1 MARKGDILSKPVATR
16 IPMEVYLRLQLMAFQ
31 RKQTM
36 SAFLCDYLCNED
48 RPSGEVEI
56 QEKIVYRNEPELEK
70 EINRLTE
77 NIIKLSQ
84 HILQL
89 SNIPEVADF
98 HKKNGMSGD
107 DFFLITNPDDLKQA
121 LLNARKRGQ
130 NKNN

>member
-70 EINRLTE
+70 EIKFLRE
-77 NIIKLSQ
+77 NSMKLSQ
-84 HILQL
+84 HIIQL
-89 SNIPEVADF
+89 SNISEVAHF
-98 HKKNGMSGD
+98 HKKNGVGD
-107 DFFLITNPDDLKQA
+107 DFFLITNTDDLKQA